1 MKKKDRS
8 ELVAGFIEGMVTTS
22 VLLTLAM
29 LTFGVEL
36 FIALIPIIIVLSIA
50 ALSIVVFLGFI
61 FCGRVVDD
69 IESTYKKSANKRD
82 ISVKGGRGSE
92 WVGEEC

>member
-1 MKKKDRS
+1 MKKKDKS
-8 ELVAGFIEGMVTTS
+8 ELAAGFIEGMVTTS

-50 ALSIVVFLGFI
+50 ALSVVVFLGFI
-61 FCGRVVDD
+61 FCGKVVDD
-69 IESTYKKSANKRD
+69 VESAYQEGAYKGN
-82 ISVKGGRGSE
+82 IHLEGGRSSWRTSRE
-92 WVGEEC
+92 D